1 MNQFSH
7 RFGSW
12 ALVAGAAEGLG
23 AAFTE
28 ALAAKGMNLIL
39 ADHNASLL
47 DRVGPEIEQRYSVQT
62 RRLHVDLAGADA
74 WQTCMNAMQGLDCRL
89 VVYVAAFS
97 RVTEFR
103 NHTGETLDRT
113 VQVNMRTV
121 IRLVHAF
128 TGRLRDLGQPGG
140 ILLMSSFSGLMGPPL
155 VGPYAA
161 SKAFNIA
168 LAESL
173 WPELKEDGITI
184 TACVAGIIDTPAF
197 RASNAHFGRSRPQVM
212 KPSQVAAYALRKLGT
227 RPVVIPGFGNRI
239 SWFIMGRLLPY
250 TFALSMVRRTMMKLY
265 RNG

>member
-1 MNQFSH
+1 MNQFSE
-7 RFGSW
+7 RYGSW
-12 ALVAGAAEGLG
+12 VLVAGAAEGLG

-39 ADHNASLL
+39 ADHNAALL
-47 DRVGPEIEQRYSVQT
+47 DQVAPQTEKKYGVET
-62 RRLHVDLAGADA
+62 RRLHLDLAGPES
-74 WQTCMNAMQGLDCRL
+74 WNSCMAAMEGLDCRL

-103 NHTGETLDRT
+103 NHTGETLDLT
-113 VQVNMRTV
+113 VNVNMRTV

-128 TGRLRDLGQPGG
+128 TARLRGLGQPGG
-140 ILLMSSFSGLMGPPL
+140 ILLMASFSGLMAPPL

-173 WPELKEDGITI
+173 WSELKQDGIVI

-197 RASNAHFGRSRPQVM
+197 RASNPHSGPSRPQVM
-212 KPSQVAAYALRKLGT
+212 QPADVAAFALRKLGS
-227 RPVVIPGFGNRI
+227 RPVVIPGFRNRI
-239 SWFIMGRLLPY
+239 SWFIIGRLLPY
-250 TFALSMVRRTMMKLY
+250 RFALTMVRKTMMKLY
-265 RNG
+265 R